1 MKTATITTIGI
12 AVALIIA
19 ACAVFEDRLARV
31 TTPEFASAALSA
43 GCTGG
48 REFIEAATVSLD
60 PSTAALIAK
69 GVETACALR
78 ADRAPISATVYDDPL
93 DGFCATTKPLSA
105 DEAEPTTRSAFNA
118 QRTEIC
124 EARP

>member
-1 MKTATITTIGI
+1 MKTATVTTIGV

-19 ACAVFEDRLARV
+19 ACAVFEDRLGRV
-31 TTPEFASAALSA
+31 TTPDFASATITA

-48 REFIEAATVSLD
+48 RAFIEAATAALD
-60 PSTAALIAK
+60 PTAAALVAK

-78 ADRAPISATVYDDPL
+78 AKRAPISATVFDTPIDS
-93 DGFCATTKPLSA
+93 FCAATKPLRDREA
-105 DEAEPTTRSAFNA
+105 DEQTLTAFNA
-118 QRTEIC
+118 SRTQIC